1 MPAKNSTLLLAKN
14 SPPVPGAQRPRTRLL
29 LNKLETQKIPSL
41 ISIFNVEHFRINTC
55 YTGNVTA
62 GDWTVCTDENGS
74 APAAGE
80 KPAPEGEKPAPEGEK
95 AVPPEENEADLAEV
109 SDFLVKNNSLRV
121 NSVKSYV
128 YKTRKEFDLLYF
140 PKTMTKEEKKL
151 MFKLFRFIFGDTSGM
166 IEQSMVNKLITPF
179 DKVPCN
185 QGSQSKL
192 WTLFKK
198 CIEYRIHGS
207 EENGLTHEITS
218 IKQVLPEE
226 NMEVRGKQYLRAQLL
241 RMLHILDEKWRT
253 CVVFSG
259 AGGELQLSEYH
270 TAILELIR
278 KTVTGLMRKDMPG
291 TQEQLDENY
300 KSLIKDIVELK
311 PIPGNNREIYTQM
324 ITVVQGI
331 FNRMKAI
338 DKDVNATGNLH
349 KKILDLLDKM
359 KGNGGNG
366 EKRAELLA
374 KLKEIYDGVEATE
387 QQHKKMLD
395 LLETFTPAASMTG
408 GGRSPP
414 SSSAEADAD
423 AEAEEKAEEAE
434 RVLASA
440 TEHSKKVA
448 KDTLEEIYDILGG
461 KDLESSVEH
470 AVQRKGFSL
479 SSTMSVLRELEN
491 SKNKSFLRCVET
503 LLEIREA
510 QMNAYEPPPDLSPA
524 KRYSYILSKYPSL
537 KEYLPKDILRRGS
550 LADLGKK
557 LRRIY
562 PYTDSLIEDIKVL
575 RKEPDPCSLFYKALL
590 VMAPPRARKICK
602 KLCEK
607 VPRCKEIVEEVLL
620 SCQVEA
626 KGLLFK
632 EVSLP
637 KGFWAMADDLRKIPV
652 PSLPVT
658 IHEEAPK
665 DLQKVLGE
673 HPFLLIGTGTLLTG
687 IKDMEIDVSDEI
699 EEIRKGEISLG
710 AVMFLYLYI
719 MCDSHIDV

>member
-1 MPAKNSTLLLAKN
+1 
-14 SPPVPGAQRPRTRLL
+14 
-29 LNKLETQKIPSL
+29 
-41 ISIFNVEHFRINTC
+41 
-55 YTGNVTA
+55 
-62 GDWTVCTDENGS
+62 
-74 APAAGE
+74 
-80 KPAPEGEKPAPEGEK
+80 
-95 AVPPEENEADLAEV
+95 
-109 SDFLVKNNSLRV
+109 
-121 NSVKSYV
+121 
-128 YKTRKEFDLLYF
+128 
-140 PKTMTKEEKKL
+140 
-151 MFKLFRFIFGDTSGM
+151 
-166 IEQSMVNKLITPF
+166 
-179 DKVPCN
+179 
-185 QGSQSKL
+185 
-192 WTLFKK
+192 
-198 CIEYRIHGS
+198 
-207 EENGLTHEITS
+207 
-218 IKQVLPEE
+218 
-226 NMEVRGKQYLRAQLL
+226 MEVRGKQYLRAQLL
-241 RMLHILDEKWRT
+241 RMLHMLDEKWRT

-278 KTVTGLMRKDMPG
+278 KTVTGLMKKDMPG

-331 FNRMKAI
+331 FTRMKAI

-349 KKILDLLDKM
+349 KKILDLLDTM
-359 KGNGGNG
+359 KANAGNGGG
-366 EKRAELLA
+366 AKRAELLA
-374 KLKEIYDGVEATE
+374 KLKDIYDGVEATE

-395 LLETFTPAASMTG
+395 LLETFTPKPMTG
-408 GGRSPP
+408 GGRS
-414 SSSAEADAD
+414 AEETQ
-423 AEAEEKAEEAE
+423 EAEEEYE

-440 TEHSKKVA
+440 TEHSKKVT

-491 SKNKSFLRCVET
+491 SKNKSFLRCIET

-510 QMNAYEPPPDLSPA
+510 QMNAYEPPPDLPPA

-537 KEYLPKDILRRGS
+537 KEYIPKGVRTGS

-620 SCQVEA
+620 ACEVEA

-652 PSLPVT
+652 PSLPIT

-673 HPFLLIGTGTLLTG
+673 HSFLLIGSGTLLTG

>member
-1 MPAKNSTLLLAKN
+1 MS
-14 SPPVPGAQRPRTRLL
+14 
-29 LNKLETQKIPSL
+29 
-41 ISIFNVEHFRINTC
+41 
-55 YTGNVTA
+55 
-62 GDWTVCTDENGS
+62 
-74 APAAGE
+74 
-80 KPAPEGEKPAPEGEK
+80 
-95 AVPPEENEADLAEV
+95 
-109 SDFLVKNNSLRV
+109 
-121 NSVKSYV
+121 
-128 YKTRKEFDLLYF
+128 
-140 PKTMTKEEKKL
+140 KEEKKL
-151 MFKLFRFIFGDTSGM
+151 MFKLFRFIFGDTRGM
-166 IEQSMVNKLITPF
+166 IEQSMVDKLVTPF

-198 CIEYRIHGS
+198 CIEYRIHGA
-207 EENGLTHEITS
+207 EGGGLTHEIAS
-218 IKQVLPEE
+218 IKQILPEE
-226 NMEVRGKQYLRAQLL
+226 NMEVIGKQYLRAQLL

-278 KTVTGLMRKDMPG
+278 KTVTGLIKKDMPG

-324 ITVVQGI
+324 MNVVQGI
-331 FNRMKAI
+331 FTRMKAI
-338 DKDVNATGNLH
+338 DKDVDTTGKLH
-349 KKILDLLDKM
+349 TKILDLLDKM

-366 EKRAELLA
+366 EKRVELLA

-395 LLETFTPAASMTG
+395 LLETLTPAASMTG
-408 GGRSPP
+408 GGRSP
-414 SSSAEADAD
+414 SSSAEAED
-423 AEAEEKAEEAE
+423 AEAEAEEEAE

-440 TEHSKKVA
+440 TEHSKKVP
-448 KDTLEEIYDILGG
+448 KDTLEEIFDILGG
-461 KDLESSVEH
+461 NDIESSVET

-479 SSTMSVLRELEN
+479 SSTMSVLRELET
-491 SKNKSFLRCVET
+491 SKNKSFLRCIET
-503 LLEIREA
+503 LLEIKEA
-510 QMNAYEPPPDLSPA
+510 QMNAYEPPPDLPPA

-537 KEYLPKDILRRGS
+537 KKYLPKDILRTGS
-550 LADLGKK
+550 LAELGKK

-562 PYTDSLIEDIKVL
+562 PYADSLIEDIKVL

-602 KLCEK
+602 KLCDK

-626 KGLLFK
+626 KGLVYK

-652 PSLPVT
+652 PSLPIT

-665 DLQKVLGE
+665 ELQTVLGE
-673 HPFLLIGTGTLLTG
+673 HPFLLIGSGTLLTG
-687 IKDMEIDVSDEI
+687 IKDLEIDVSDEI

>member
-1 MPAKNSTLLLAKN
+1 MPAKNSTLLLAKD
-14 SPPVPGAQRPRTRLL
+14 SPPVPVSKRPRTRLL

-41 ISIFNVEHFRINTC
+41 VSIFNVEHFRLNTC
-55 YTGNVTA
+55 YTGNVTT

-74 APAAGE
+74 VPAPALA
-80 KPAPEGEKPAPEGEK
+80 AEGEK
-95 AVPPEENEADLAEV
+95 AAPVKEEAAAVKEDAVPPAEEDLAEV
-109 SDFLVKNNSLRV
+109 SDFLGKNNSLRV
-121 NSVKSYV
+121 NSVQSYV

-151 MFKLFRFIFGDTSGM
+151 MFKLFRFIFGDTRGM

-185 QGSQSKL
+185 QGSQSKI

-198 CIEYRIHGS
+198 CIEYRIHGT
-207 EENGLTHEITS
+207 EGGGLTHEITS
-218 IKQVLPEE
+218 IKQLLPEE

-241 RMLHILDEKWRT
+241 RMLHMLDEKWRT

-278 KTVTGLMRKDMPG
+278 KTVTGLMKKDMPG

-331 FNRMKAI
+331 FTRMKAI

-349 KKILDLLDKM
+349 KKILDLLDTM
-359 KGNGGNG
+359 KANAGNGGG
-366 EKRAELLA
+366 AKRAELLA
-374 KLKEIYDGVEATE
+374 KLKDIYDGVEATE

-395 LLETFTPAASMTG
+395 LLETFTPKPMTG
-408 GGRSPP
+408 GGRS
-414 SSSAEADAD
+414 AEETQ
-423 AEAEEKAEEAE
+423 EAEEEYE

-440 TEHSKKVA
+440 TEHSKKVT

-491 SKNKSFLRCVET
+491 SKNKSFLRCIET

-510 QMNAYEPPPDLSPA
+510 QMNAYEPPPDLPPA

-537 KEYLPKDILRRGS
+537 KEYIPKGVRTGS

-620 SCQVEA
+620 ACEVEA

-652 PSLPVT
+652 PSLPIT

-673 HPFLLIGTGTLLTG
+673 HSFLLIGSGTLLTG